1 MIALLWLK
9 GLLQRR
15 PGRVL
20 GAMVGVAL
28 TIALL
33 AVIGAFTV
41 SSAASM
47 TTKAIASVP
56 VDWQILLSPTT
67 DPKTVI
73 HALGQSTSYTAI
85 QQVNYAE
92 TPGLSAN
99 THNTTQ
105 ATGAGKVLG
114 ITPQYRQDFPAEL
127 RPLIGS
133 VDGVLV
139 AQQTA
144 ANLQVTV
151 GDTVT
156 IQRLSLP
163 PVTVK
168 VEGVIDLPYADSLF
182 QAIGI
187 PPGIAP
193 QAPPDNVILLPMNQ
207 WQQVFN
213 QQATVRPDSVRTQLH
228 IRLARHNLPNDP
240 SAAYTYVEQLAKN
253 LEVRIAGSGIV
264 GNNLAARLDGVRAD
278 SLYARVLFLFL
289 GLPGTILAILLTLA
303 VTAAGSDR
311 RRLEQALLSTRGA
324 NTKQIL
330 RLAAI
335 ESLIVGLG
343 GMVLGIG
350 LAAVATVTI
359 APIDTLANSATLLWI
374 AGAACVGLI
383 LALVAVLYPAW
394 TDARNST
401 VMAARAVIGGKHRP
415 LWQRV
420 YLDFFLLT
428 LSVIIFWQSASTNYQ
443 VVLAPEGV
451 PQASVSYETFIA
463 PLCLWLGGGL
473 LTLRLGEAGLE
484 SGRSFLALI
493 FQPALGLLTNVV
505 TASLSRQRVL
515 IARTIVLVA
524 LAFSFAISTAVF
536 NTTYNAQSQVDAELT
551 NGADVRVSVPPG
563 KGGIPTTVQEKLKA
577 LPGVVA
583 LQPMQHRFAYVGR
596 DLQDIYGI
604 DPVKITTATHI
615 ANAYFAGGNARATLA
630 ALAARQDGVLVSS
643 ETVRDFQLRS
653 GDLLNLR
660 LQSSLDNQYKTIPFH
675 FIDIV
680 KEFPTAPTD
689 SFLVANASYLAQQT
703 NNAAAEMLLMRT
715 NGNRADI
722 AQTVS
727 KLVSSIAGVK
737 VTDID
742 ETQKTISSSLTAV
755 NLGGLT
761 RLELSFA
768 LLLLAGATGLVL
780 ALGMAERRRTFAILT
795 ALGARSNQLGAFLWS
810 EGLLI
815 LVCGGVVGTVL
826 GFSIALMLVKVLTG
840 VFDPPP
846 ELLSVPWF
854 YLLLL
859 AGAAIASTGIAILG
873 VQNASRRVGVESLRD
888 I

>member
-15 PGRVL
+15 PGRLL

-47 TTKAIASVP
+47 TTRAIASVP

-73 HALGQSTSYTAI
+73 DALGQSTSYTAI

-105 ATGAGKVLG
+105 ATGGGKVLG
-114 ITPQYRQDFPAEL
+114 ITPQYRQDFSAEL

-133 VDGVLV
+133 LDGVLV

-151 GDTVT
+151 GDPVT
-156 IQRLSLP
+156 IQRLGLP

-193 QAPPDNVILLPMNQ
+193 QAPPDNVLLLPMNQ

-289 GLPGTILAILLTLA
+289 GLPGTILAVLLTLA

-311 RRLEQALLSTRGA
+311 RRFEQALLRTRGA
-324 NTKQIL
+324 NTQQIL
-330 RLAAI
+330 RLAAV

-359 APIDTLANSATLLWI
+359 APIVTLANSATLLWI
-374 AGAACVGLI
+374 AVAACVGLI

-428 LSVIIFWQSASTNYQ
+428 LSAITFWQTASTNYQ

-463 PLCLWLGGGL
+463 PLCLWLGAGL
-473 LTLRLGEAGLE
+473 LTLRLGEAGLGA
-484 SGRSFLALI
+484 GRSFLARI
-493 FQPALGLLTNVV
+493 FQPALGLLANVV
-505 TASLSRQRVL
+505 IASLSRQRVL
-515 IARTIVLVA
+515 IARGIVLVT

-536 NTTYNAQSQVDAELT
+536 NTTYNAQSRVDAELT

-563 KGGIPTTVQEKLKA
+563 KGGIPTSIQEKLKA
-577 LPGVVA
+577 LAGIVA

-596 DLQDIYGI
+596 DLQDLYGI
-604 DPVKITTATHI
+604 DPVNITTATHI

-630 ALAARQDGVLVSS
+630 ALAARQDGVLVSE
-643 ETVRDFQLRS
+643 ETVRDFQLKP
-653 GDLLNLR
+653 GDLLNLQ
-660 LQSSLDNQYKTIPFH
+660 LQSSPDNQYKTVPFH

-689 SFLVANASYLAQQT
+689 SFLVANASYVAQQT
-703 NNAAAEMLLMRT
+703 NNAAAEMVLMRT
-715 NGNRADI
+715 SSNRADL

-727 KLVSSIAGVK
+727 KAVSSVAGVK
-737 VTDID
+737 VTDLG
-742 ETQKTISSSLTAV
+742 ETQRTISSSLTAV
-755 NLGGLT
+755 NLGDLT

-815 LVCGGVVGTVL
+815 LVCGGVVGTIL
-826 GFSIALMLVKVLTG
+826 GLSVAQMLVKVLTG

-854 YLLLL
+854 YLVLL
-859 AGAAIASTGIAILG
+859 AGAAIASTGIAVLG
-873 VQNASRRVGVESLRD
+873 AQNASRRVGVESLRD